1 KGLGKILSEKMLS
14 VARDMY
20 LKRIRMHILKEN
32 EKMLTLAQKLGFKPV
47 DLEEDIVRVEKILN

>member
-1 KGLGKILSEKMLS
+1 MLS